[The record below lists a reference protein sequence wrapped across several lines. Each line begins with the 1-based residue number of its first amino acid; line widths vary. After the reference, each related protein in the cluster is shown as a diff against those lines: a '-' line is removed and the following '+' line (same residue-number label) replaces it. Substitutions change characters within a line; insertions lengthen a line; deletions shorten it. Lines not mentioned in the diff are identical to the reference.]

1 LEKSISAK
9 TVEQWKG
16 MNSSNLEVMPCIE
29 FWLKKAAHSK
39 NTRISY
45 LSSFSRFLEATQL
58 DPEAIQTEW
67 QQVKYDYRKK
77 EQFLDRY
84 SDLIEKFYYGELED
98 LAPKSKATILA
109 AVLSFFQHSK
119 IPLQV
124 DVTTESFVINHN
136 RAITREEVKRILE
149 HANLRDRC
157 FFLMMLES
165 GLRPDTLTKLR
176 FMHISEDFE
185 KATIPMMIKLETTMV
200 KDRVGARFSF
210 IGEDGYRALKEYL
223 SPRLPLKPQDVI
235 FLAVHT
241 KQQKDASLS
250 PALFSVQFG
259 EIIKKLKLSPMQ
271 EGRRRRQLTL
281 YTLRKW
287 FRNNIKVSDP
297 AYREFWMTHS
307 LGVDEHYFDHAHHWD
322 SWMEDPVVAQKHR
335 DEYAKAY
342 SSVRIY
348 ESEENVEVMDLL
360 KKKDVEI
367 RELKERLDSLQPF
380 ITSVENLKKDQ
391 DALRQFVGSWLDD
404 NLLNEPAEGH
414 FGAEISTKLSLL
426 LAEAL
431 KKALVDL
438 GLKEYSKKRQKP

>member
-1 LEKSISAK
+1 MSC
-9 TVEQWKG
+9 
-16 MNSSNLEVMPCIE
+16 SNLEVMPCIE

-45 LSSFSRFLEATQL
+45 LSSFSRFLQATQL
-58 DPEAIQTEW
+58 DPEAIRTEW
-67 QQVKYDYRKK
+67 QQVKYDYRKR

-109 AVLSFFQHSK
+109 AVLSFFQHGK

-176 FMHISEDFE
+176 FMHIREDFE

-223 SPRLPLKPQDVI
+223 SPRLPLKDQDVI

-297 AYREFWMTHS
+297 AFREFWMTHS

-322 SWMEDPVVAQKHR
+322 SWMQDPVVVQKHR

-348 ESEENVEVMDLL
+348 ESEENVEVMGLL
-360 KKKDVEI
+360 KKKDAEI
-367 RELKERLDSLQPF
+367 ASLKEKIEELTALTSRIDSSLF
-380 ITSVENLKKDQ
+380 SKSFEDLTKATVDSV
-391 DALRQFVGSWLDD
+391 
-404 NLLNEPAEGH
+404 
-414 FGAEISTKLSLL
+414 
-426 LAEAL
+426 
-431 KKALVDL
+431 
-438 GLKEYSKKRQKP
+438 LKELNRMTKKQWQQKKQKSI